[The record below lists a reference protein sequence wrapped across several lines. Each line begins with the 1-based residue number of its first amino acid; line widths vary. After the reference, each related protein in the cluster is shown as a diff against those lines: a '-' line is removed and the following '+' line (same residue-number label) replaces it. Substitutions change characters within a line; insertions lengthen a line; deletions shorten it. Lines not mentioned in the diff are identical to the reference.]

1 MTKKELIEKN
11 NQQFIPVDIKSIDSK
26 NRISLGEKVIIHISR
41 QGKVNQFQVSLD
53 NRSYSFEAF
62 NCYSQ

>member
-26 NRISLGEKVIIHISR
+26 NRITLGEKVIKQISGEGR
-41 QGKVNQFQVSLD
+41 VTQFQVFLGQER
-53 NRSYSFEAF
+53 N
-62 NCYSQ
+62 